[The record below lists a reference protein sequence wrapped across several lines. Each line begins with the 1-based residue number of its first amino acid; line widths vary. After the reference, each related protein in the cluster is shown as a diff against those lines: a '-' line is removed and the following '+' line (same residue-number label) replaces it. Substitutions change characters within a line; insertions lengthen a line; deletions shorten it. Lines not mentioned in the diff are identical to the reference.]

1 MNNFEITIKDI
12 NALSATEVAAIHT
25 RLSSPGRNMR
35 SELEKR
41 YITPQPGDH
50 ETIMIAAV
58 LFNSLFVS
66 WVGTRAVI
74 ADIAGASVAA
84 QSVECFTDSELRQRG
99 FALLGLQALIS
110 AGFIDRDKPVVVY
123 REAAIR
129 LADRCGCK
137 IVILGAA

>member
-12 NALSATEVAAIHT
+12 NALGATEVSAIYT

-41 YITPQPGDH
+41 YIAPQPGNH
-50 ETIMIAAV
+50 ETIMIATV

-66 WVGTRAVI
+66 WVGTRAVV
-74 ADIAGASVAA
+74 ADVAGNSVAA
-84 QSVECFTDSELRQRG
+84 QSVECFTDNELRQRG

-123 REAAIR
+123 REAATR